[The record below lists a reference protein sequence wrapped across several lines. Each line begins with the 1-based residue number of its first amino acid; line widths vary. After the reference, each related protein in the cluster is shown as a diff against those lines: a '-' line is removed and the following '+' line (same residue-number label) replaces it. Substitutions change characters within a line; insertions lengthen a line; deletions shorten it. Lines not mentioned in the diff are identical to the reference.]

1 MLHRLTLGLAAF
13 AFLVLP
19 LQAQELAP
27 SLAPAPEAAS
37 GVTEKVLVRAK
48 SQMVV
53 AAHPLA
59 AEAGREILRAGGNAI
74 DAMVTVQL
82 VLGLVEPQ
90 SSGLGGG
97 AFLVH
102 YDAGSQKLETVDG
115 RETAPAGAT
124 PKLFL
129 DENGQPLKFLGA
141 VVGGRSVGTPGTV
154 RLLEDTHRRHGALAW
169 RRVVQ
174 PAIDLARKGFAVT
187 PRLNSLLSG
196 DETLLQSP
204 TLKAYFFDAGGKP
217 WPVGHVL
224 VNEAYAETL
233 EKIRDAGAAGFY
245 AGAVADGI
253 VAAVAGGT
261 DLAGK
266 GNPGTLSSQ
275 DLAGYRTK
283 IRPPVCLDYRGYDV
297 CGMGPPSSG
306 ALAVG
311 QILGLIEPID
321 MAALGP
327 KSTEAWRR
335 IGDASRLA
343 FADRGRYVADTDFV
357 PMPSGLLDDGYLG
370 TRTKLLDGDKAL
382 GEDAV
387 VAGEPSWDHAGLA
400 PPRGDDASIELPS
413 TSHFVIADRQG
424 DVVSM
429 TTTIENGFGSRL
441 MTGGFILNN
450 ELTDFSFATQEDGR
464 PIANAVA
471 PGKRPRSSMAPTIV
485 MKDGRPVIALGS
497 PGGSSI
503 IGFVAGALVAMIDWK
518 MDAQQ
523 AVALPHLLNRFG
535 TFELE
540 AGTSAAELE
549 PGLQALGFKTKVGEL
564 NSGLHAIALT
574 PAGLE
579 GGADPRREGVA
590 LGD

>member
-1 MLHRLTLGLAAF
+1 MLHRLALGLTALTL
-13 AFLVLP
+13 LVSP
-19 LQAQELAP
+19 LQAQQLAAPVAMPPEP
-27 SLAPAPEAAS
+27 SS
-37 GVTEKVLVRAK
+37 GIIEKSLVHART
-48 SQMVV
+48 QMVV

-102 YDAGSQKLETVDG
+102 YDAATKELETVDG
-115 RETAPAGAT
+115 RETAPAKAT
-124 PKLFL
+124 PELFL
-129 DENGQPLKFLGA
+129 DDSGQPLKFLDA

-154 RLLEDTHRRHGALAW
+154 RLLEDTHRRFGALSW

-174 PAIDLARKGFAVT
+174 PAIDLARQGFEVT
-187 PRLNSLLSG
+187 PRLNSLLAG
-196 DETLLQSP
+196 DETLLKSP
-204 TLKAYFFDAGGKP
+204 TMSAYFFGPDKKP
-217 WPVGHVL
+217 WPVGHRL

-233 EKIRDAGAAGFY
+233 EKIRDQGAAGFY
-245 AGAVADGI
+245 TGSVADGI
-253 VAAVAGGT
+253 VAAVAGGK
-261 DLAGK
+261 DIADK
-266 GNPGTLSSQ
+266 ANPGMLSLD
-275 DLAGYRTK
+275 DLAGYRAK
-283 IRPPVCLDYRGYDV
+283 VRPPVCLDYRGYDV

-306 ALAVG
+306 ALTVG
-311 QILGLIEPID
+311 QILGLIEPTD

-327 KSTEAWRR
+327 RSVKAWRL

-343 FADRGRYVADTDFV
+343 FADRGRYMADTDFV
-357 PMPSGLLDDGYLG
+357 PMPSGLLDDQYLA
-370 TRTKLLDGDKAL
+370 TRAKLLDGDRAL
-382 GEDAV
+382 TEDAV
-387 VAGEPSWDHAGLA
+387 VAGDPSWDHAGLL
-400 PPRGDDASIELPS
+400 PERGDDQSLELPS
-413 TSHFVIADRQG
+413 TSHFVIADKDG

-450 ELTDFSFATQEDGR
+450 ELTDFSFATQDNGR

-471 PGKRPRSSMAPTIV
+471 PGKRPRSSMSPTIV
-485 MKDGRPVIALGS
+485 MKDGRPVIAIGS

-503 IGFVAGALVAMIDWK
+503 IGFVAEALVAMIDWK
-518 MDAQQ
+518 MDAQA
-523 AVALPHLLNRFG
+523 AVALPHMLNRFG
-535 TFELE
+535 TYELE
-540 AGTSAAELE
+540 KDTSAAAFE
-549 PGLQALGFKTKVGEL
+549 PELQALGFKTKVGDL
-564 NSGLHAIALT
+564 NSGLHAIMIT
-574 PAGLE
+574 PDGLE

>member
-1 MLHRLTLGLAAF
+1 MLHRFAFGLTALAFLAA
-13 AFLVLP
+13 P
-19 LQAQELAP
+19 LQAQQ
-27 SLAPAPEAAS
+27 LAPAPEAAS
-37 GVTEKVLVRAK
+37 GVMQKVLVRAK

-59 AEAGREILRAGGNAI
+59 AEAGREVLRAGGNAI

-102 YDAGSQKLETVDG
+102 YDASTKQLETVDG
-115 RETAPAGAT
+115 RETAPAGVT
-124 PKLFL
+124 PQLFL
-129 DENGQPLKFLGA
+129 DASGKPLTFLDA

-154 RLLEDTHRRHGALAW
+154 RLLEDTHRRFGALSW

-174 PAIDLARKGFAVT
+174 PAIDLARTGFAVT
-187 PRLNSLLSG
+187 PRLNSLLAG
-196 DETLLQSP
+196 DETLLSSP
-204 TLKAYFFDAGGKP
+204 TLKAYFFDADAKP
-217 WPVGHVL
+217 WPVGHIL
-224 VNEAYAETL
+224 VNEAYAKTL
-233 EKIRDAGAAGFY
+233 ERIRDEGAAGFY
-245 AGAVADGI
+245 TGPVADGI
-253 VAAVAGGT
+253 VAAVASGT

-266 GNPGTLSSQ
+266 ANPGMLSRA
-275 DLAGYRTK
+275 DLAAYRAK
-283 IRPPVCLDYRGYDV
+283 VRPPVCLDYRGFEV

-311 QILGLIEPID
+311 QILGLIEPTDIAD
-321 MAALGP
+321 LGP
-327 KSTEAWRR
+327 KSAKAWRL

-343 FADRGRYVADTDFV
+343 FADRGRYVADADFV
-357 PMPSGLLDDGYLG
+357 ALPSGLLDDAYLASRA
-370 TRTKLLDGDKAL
+370 TLLDGDRAL
-382 GEDAV
+382 ADDAV

-400 PPRGDDASIELPS
+400 PPRGDDASLELPS
-413 TSHFVIADRQG
+413 TSHFVIADKEG

-485 MKDGRPVIALGS
+485 MKEGKPVIAVGS

-503 IGFVAGALVAMIDWK
+503 IGFVAGALVAMIDWR

-540 AGTSAAELE
+540 KGTPAADLE
-549 PGLQALGFKTKVGEL
+549 PELQALGFKTKVGDL
-564 NSGLHAIALT
+564 NSGLHAIVIT
-574 PAGLE
+574 PDGLA